1 MKITSIKSLFVA
13 LVALLTVQYVNA
25 EERVVATVDGYPI
38 MQSQVKKALGKRA
51 NTEAN
56 RKKALEDAI
65 DEFITQRA
73 IQESGVEINYDYID
87 YMIEVI
93 AAENGLT
100 YGQFL
105 DALEYQGMTINEYKQ
120 QIAHQMLM
128 EQVRHQSIGK
138 SIQIDP
144 KEVEKLS
151 KQLLEK
157 AKSKGNLKK
166 STAKQYRISHI
177 LIKLNPVLDD
187 KQAKVKLAS
196 LLADIKTEK
205 ISFEEAAALNSSDYV
220 SAADGGDLG
229 WNFLEAYD
237 QSFANVAKKSK
248 KNVVSEPFKSQFGWH
263 ILKVTDIRDQD
274 RTEDVYLQKAYEQL
288 VNKQAQEASKDWV
301 KALKKRADIKYLQ

>member
-1 MKITSIKSLFVA
+1 MKSLFVA

-25 EERVVATVDGYPI
+25 EESVVATVDGYPI
-38 MQSQVKKALGKRA
+38 LQSQVKKALGKRA

-56 RKKALEDAI
+56 RKQALEDVI

-73 IQESGVEINYDYID
+73 IQESGIKINDDYID
-87 YMIEVI
+87 DMIEVI
-93 AAENGLT
+93 AEENGLT

-105 DALEYQGMTINEYKQ
+105 DVLEYQGMTIDEYKQ
-120 QIAHQMLM
+120 QIAHQMLI
-128 EQVRHQSIGK
+128 EQVRHQAIGK

-157 AKSKGNLKK
+157 EKSKGNLKK

-177 LIKLNPVLDD
+177 LLKLNPILDD
-187 KQAKVKLAS
+187 KQAKAKLAS
-196 LLADIKTEK
+196 LLADIKTGK

-248 KNVVSEPFKSQFGWH
+248 QNVVSEPFKSQFGWH

-288 VNKQAQEASKDWV
+288 VNKQAQDVSKDWV
-301 KALKKRADIKYLQ
+301 KALKQRADIKYLK

>member
-100 YGQFL
+100 YGRFL

-187 KQAKVKLAS
+187 KQAKAKLAS